1 MDFEEGDDVKF
12 IRKTVSDFMKR
23 FPPEYWRKADA
34 ERRFPEEYWRAAAE
48 QGLLGISIP
57 EKYGRAWAGALRG
70 RGRYDRGGG

>member
-48 QGLLGISIP
+48 QGLLGISIS
-57 EKYGRAWAGALRG
+57 EKYGGLGLGLYEAC
-70 RGRYDRGGG
+70 GRYDRGGG